1 MKIDRYDSTDR
12 QEDCIN
18 NEVKT
23 YVIVLLIL
31 SKNISNIT
39 PKKILKKKDLKCII
53 LCREWN
59 SKTMRILFSI
69 FFLPGDFVL
78 YFLSIMLQKQNF
90 AAPTN
95 KNPLK
100 SDNSW

>member
-39 PKKILKKKDLKCII
+39 PKKILEKKDLKCII
-53 LCREWN
+53 LCRE
-59 SKTMRILFSI
+59 
-69 FFLPGDFVL
+69 
-78 YFLSIMLQKQNF
+78 
-90 AAPTN
+90 
-95 KNPLK
+95 
-100 SDNSW
+100 